1 MSDAFTNFLG
11 GVAGGVFGPTG
22 NLRDYQHANRLYVQN
37 SYARAPKFGF
47 LYFVN
52 FGINKAA
59 IVNPQWGIRGLND
72 VGFLVKKIDLPKFSI
87 TNETINQY
95 NKKTVVQTGIKY
107 NPIAME
113 FHDDNSDITTGLWT
127 NYYKYYYADSVYG
140 DRNKNSKIPA
150 FNNTKSGTKYG
161 KTDYSYGLNNGQAD
175 PFFTDISIYV
185 LHQHRFTKIQLVNPL
200 VTEWSHDNLDQENS
214 TKIMSNKMSV
224 AYENVI
230 YSAGKIKKNNDS
242 GAFTAVYYDNTPSPL
257 SVSGNGSATLFGA
270 GGVIAGADSVF
281 ESIAEGNFLGA
292 AIQATTTLRNARNI
306 TAASLKT
313 EAYSIAG
320 GVLGTIAATG
330 NQPGGVAAAAS
341 AGAQQSGLGVLGTV
355 GINLFNNSSVDRSTP
370 ATQANVTQQR

>member
-11 GVAGGVFGPTG
+11 GVVGGTFGPTG

-52 FGINKAA
+52 FGINPAA
-59 IVNPQWGIRGLND
+59 IVNPQWGIRGLSD

-87 TNETINQY
+87 SNEIINQY

-107 NPIAME
+107 NPISME

-140 DRNKNSKIPA
+140 DRNKNSLIPA
-150 FNNTKSGTKYG
+150 FNNKGSGTKYG
-161 KTDYSYGLNNGQAD
+161 GTDYSYGLNNGQAD
-175 PFFTDISIYV
+175 PFFRNISVYV

-200 VTEWSHDNLDQENS
+200 VTEWAHDNLDQENS
-214 TKIMSNKMSV
+214 TKIMSNRMTL

-230 YSAGKIKKNNDS
+230 YSTGRIKKGTDS
-242 GAFTAVYYDNTPSPL
+242 AEFTALHYDNTPSPL

-270 GGVIAGADSVF
+270 GGVLAGADSVF
-281 ESIAEGNFLGA
+281 ESLSDGNYLGA
-292 AIQATTTLRNARNI
+292 AIQAATTLRNARNI

-320 GVLGTIAATG
+320 GVLGTIAAQG
-330 NQPGGVAAAAS
+330 NQPGGI
-341 AGAQQSGLGVLGTV
+341 AGAAITGVQQSGLGVLGTV
-355 GINLFNNSSVDRSTP
+355 GVKLFNNSSVNQSTP
-370 ATQANVTQQR
+370 ATQANITQR